1 MGDEG
6 ARKRALALAPAA
18 RSFSFFSGSMG
29 MVEYGVYSTCLR
41 NIGHMGSFFRGNG
54 RMVFSGASCAIFKLE
69 TYTYITDT
77 DPLNH
82 MMCDE
87 SNHLFVCFLGKHDK
101 RYGRFNY
108 NT

>member
-1 MGDEG
+1 MQGKEP
-6 ARKRALALAPAA
+6 LLWLQQHAA
-18 RSFSFFSGSMG
+18 SLFFQGPWAWLSIVLIWLVSVSLGK
-29 MVEYGVYSTCLR
+29 
-41 NIGHMGSFFRGNG
+41 IAHMGSFFRGNG

-87 SNHLFVCFLGKHDK
+87 SNHVFVCFLGGHYE
-101 RYGRFNY
+101 RYRR
-108 NT
+108 